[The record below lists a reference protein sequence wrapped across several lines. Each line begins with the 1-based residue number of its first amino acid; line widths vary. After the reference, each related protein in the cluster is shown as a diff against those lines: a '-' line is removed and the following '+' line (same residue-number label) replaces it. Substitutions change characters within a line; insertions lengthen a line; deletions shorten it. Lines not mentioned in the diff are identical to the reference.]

1 MKRKWNW
8 VDTLVAAIIIL
19 IVVTFINRNKI
30 IGGSS
35 SNSSNTVDI
44 IITVEA
50 SELTEDMI
58 SDLEKGDQFYAQYSL
73 QNAYISDFEIMP
85 KQEITVGKDGKIR
98 VYDSKDEIS
107 VNVEIEAKAVTSGP
121 YMELGGQEIKVGV
134 PIIVKTT
141 EVEFPGEIK
150 HIEVK

>member
-8 VDTLVAAIIIL
+8 IDSLVAVILVL
-19 IVVTFINRNKI
+19 IVVVFINRHKI
-30 IGGSS
+30 RGGNLSA
-35 SNSSNTVDI
+35 SSNTVDI

-58 SDLEKGDQFYAQYSL
+58 TDLEKGDQFYAQYRL
-73 QNAYISDFEIMP
+73 QNAYITDFEIMP
-85 KQEITVGKDGKIR
+85 KQETTVGKDGKIR
-98 VYDSKDEIS
+98 VYDSKDNI
-107 VNVEIEAKAVTSGP
+107 NIAVEIEAKVVTSGP
-121 YMELGGQEIKVGV
+121 YMELGGQEIKAGV

-141 EVEFPGEIK
+141 EVEFPGVIK

>member
-8 VDTLVAAIIIL
+8 IDSLVAVILVL
-19 IVVTFINRNKI
+19 IVVVFINRHKI
-30 IGGSS
+30 RGGNLSA
-35 SNSSNTVDI
+35 SSNTVDI

-58 SDLEKGDQFYAQYSL
+58 TDLEKGDQFYAQYSL

-85 KQEITVGKDGKIR
+85 KQETTVGKDGKIKL
-98 VYDSKDEIS
+98 YDSKDEIS
-107 VNVEIEAKAVTSGP
+107 IIVEIEAKAVTSGP